1 MIDPIPECW
10 PAHICLSALWQ
21 WIENWQTDKLVRA
34 EPNYLCPDLT
44 LCVWPSMDNSDNG
57 DIWRDITFAVAL
69 LRFKR
74 LHFLQQIFLQL
85 MMLVDKGSDVSR
97 LPEMMML
104 LLHPQLGEE
113 KRIQKRKKHQ
123 NKRENAS
130 PNWVNKR
137 EEQTI
142 ASCSGICTLHFAI
155 FHRCKR
161 NEKEWQYSDI
171 ITPLSALDSCGI
183 CPISNY
189 YLGYSFSNHVF
200 CFELV
205 QMSFVLDGSIRPINP
220 GYSPF
225 QKIDQ
230 LPESES

>member
-10 PAHICLSALWQ
+10 PAHVCLSALWQ

-57 DIWRDITFAVAL
+57 DIWRDITFVVAL

-130 PNWVNKR
+130 PNWVKKREFKREKNIKTKEKMYSPTGWRKQNSKEKGKHQNKR
-137 EEQTI
+137 EN
-142 ASCSGICTLHFAI
+142 ASTNSVKKTEF
-155 FHRCKR
+155 KR
-161 NEKEWQYSDI
+161 KRKTSKQKGKCI
-171 ITPLSALDSCGI
+171 
-183 CPISNY
+183 
-189 YLGYSFSNHVF
+189 H
-200 CFELV
+200 
-205 QMSFVLDGSIRPINP
+205 QMG
-220 GYSPF
+220 
-225 QKIDQ
+225 
-230 LPESES
+230 E